1 MERTLESRGH
11 LTERQGLGRADR
23 PNVLVHFPRRK
34 RPDAGRADDAG
45 RTDDEGLARLHVPI
59 GNPPGAVELRGC
71 ISQARPSGERRN
83 GAPNFRCPTTRG
95 RISRADGE
103 RSIRIVGGA
112 HQSHTWPLPRVRANQ
127 ARRSSDL
134 PHQDANPTRTR
145 EPMPHDR
152 PSPLGNRANRRWRGT
167 VRGDATGN
175 PERCRWRLE
184 GPARVERHG
193 IGGCRAG
200 LLI

>member
-11 LTERQGLGRADR
+11 LTERQGLGRANR
-23 PNVLVHFPRRK
+23 TNVLVHFPRRK
-34 RPDAGRADDAG
+34 RPGAGRADDAG

-59 GNPPGAVELRGC
+59 GNPPGAVVLRGC

-112 HQSHTWPLPRVRANQ
+112 HQSHTWPLPRV
-127 ARRSSDL
+127 S
-134 PHQDANPTRTR
+134 
-145 EPMPHDR
+145 
-152 PSPLGNRANRRWRGT
+152 ANRPRGSWPPWMLIQPGHGSQCQVT
-167 VRGDATGN
+167 GRRRRASRNIIAGGAPLEATGWD
-175 PERCRWRLE
+175 RIRASAM
-184 GPARVERHG
+184 ARMH
-193 IGGCRAG
+193 AG
-200 LLI
+200 RPR